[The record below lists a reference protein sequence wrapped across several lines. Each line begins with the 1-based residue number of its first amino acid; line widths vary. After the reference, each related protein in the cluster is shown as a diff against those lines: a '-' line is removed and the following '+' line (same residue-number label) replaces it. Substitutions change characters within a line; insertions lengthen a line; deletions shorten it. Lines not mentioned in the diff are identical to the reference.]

1 MASWD
6 NNQYD
11 QNATEIAKTFCAGQ
25 GQNGSNLTD
34 LVEKV
39 ARDNSLSGEQIR
51 RLARTANVK
60 TFGVKF
66 DEMKTASAE
75 DRNVEFQLAD
85 ENEVLRRLAG
95 TAEAVIKTAYA
106 APTQNKFPDLEDDFR
121 AVRRPV
127 PQEEKTAST
136 FEVDVRAS
144 SPHKE
149 IMRLQRLQEEATIR
163 SKQASTAWH
172 YALEGVL
179 HATRKSNWTL
189 DDSANLE
196 KTAVALYG
204 VNVIPELNIVRRLK
218 GEAELVGLTE
228 EKVASLR
235 DKIVVKETDAARLIK
250 TASDA
255 RCEWAEYDGAA
266 QLIDQRLTYWTSK
279 LSSEKKKND
288 KKKDEPS
295 KAHAVGKTVGN
306 VAATVMPT
314 SKLIATLA
322 PDREEITQFMSGASE
337 GFTNGGIGKRK

>member
-51 RLARTANVK
+51 RLSRTANVK

-66 DEMKTASAE
+66 EELKTASAE

-95 TAEAVIKTAYA
+95 AAEAAVKVAHTPVQA
-106 APTQNKFPDLEDDFR
+106 NKFPDLADDFR
-121 AVRRPV
+121 SARRPV
-127 PQEEKTAST
+127 PMEEKVAQSLEIDIKPIAADR
-136 FEVDVRAS
+136 EVM
-144 SPHKE
+144 K
-149 IMRLQRLQEEATIR
+149 LQRLQEEAGMR
-163 SKQASTAWH
+163 AKQASTAWH

-179 HATRKSNWTL
+179 QISRKSNWGV

-204 VNVIPELNIVRRLK
+204 VNVVPELNLLRRAK
-218 GEAELVGLTE
+218 GGAALEGVTE
-228 EKVASLR
+228 EKVAALR
-235 DKIVVKETDAARLIK
+235 DKVVVKETDAVRLVK
-250 TASDA
+250 QASDA
-255 RCEWAEYDGAA
+255 RSEWVEYDGAS
-266 QLIDQRLTYWTSK
+266 QLIGQRLEYWTKK
-279 LSSEKKKND
+279 LASDPKEKKD
-288 KKKDEPS
+288 KKIDP
-295 KAHAVGKTVGN
+295 HAMGKNIGTMAGHVF
-306 VAATVMPT
+306 PT
-314 SKLIATLA
+314 ARLVATLA
-322 PDREEITQFMSGASE
+322 PDREEITQFMAGASE
-337 GFTNGGIGKRK
+337 GFSPMVKKK